1 MNEHLQLPTNY
12 PFEDKRFI
20 YTTIMH
26 YHRCLVTFMS
36 TIVLLTIVH
45 DVTGSGFGEEETT
58 STSTTPTG
66 SANSMKVSW
75 ITISSISMIVIGL
88 INGHLRRFIF

>member
-1 MNEHLQLPTNY
+1 
-12 PFEDKRFI
+12 
-20 YTTIMH
+20 MH
-26 YHRCLVTFMS
+26 YHQCLVTFMS

-58 STSTTPTG
+58 TTQTTTTG

-75 ITISSISMIVIGL
+75 ITISSISMVVIGL

>member
-1 MNEHLQLPTNY
+1 
-12 PFEDKRFI
+12 
-20 YTTIMH
+20 MH
-26 YHRCLVTFMS
+26 YHQCLVTFMG

-45 DVTGSGFGEEETT
+45 DVTGSGFWEEETT
-58 STSTTPTG
+58 TTSTTPTG

>member
-1 MNEHLQLPTNY
+1 
-12 PFEDKRFI
+12 
-20 YTTIMH
+20 MH
-26 YHRCLVTFMS
+26 YHQCLGTFIS

-45 DVTGSGFGEEETT
+45 DVTGSGLFEDEITT
-58 STSTTPTG
+58 TQTTTTG

>member
-1 MNEHLQLPTNY
+1 
-12 PFEDKRFI
+12 
-20 YTTIMH
+20 MH
-26 YHRCLVTFMS
+26 YHQCLVTFMG

-45 DVTGSGFGEEETT
+45 DVTGSGFWEEETT
-58 STSTTPTG
+58 T
-66 SANSMKVSW
+66 NSMKVSW